1 VPLFLVGK
9 RWEREYEGNSRNKY
23 SLRSYKVN
31 DTRNAILK
39 VAEKV
44 KQGGFDEPTIVRQL
58 QIYDINLPRPSPIMQ
73 HEGIPFVMTIDN
85 APISINMI
93 VPIPIPDVLYE
104 LLRLP
109 RRDIESEISRRFM
122 ELSKQRRTEISL
134 QWRKFVDRLLS
145 YDEPQS
151 RAAPSPDFSR

>member
-23 SLRSYKVN
+23 SLRSYKIS

-39 VAEKV
+39 IAERV

-85 APISINMI
+85 TPISINMI
-93 VPIPIPDVLYE
+93 VPIPIPHVLYE

-109 RRDIESEISRRFM
+109 RRNIESEISRSFT
-122 ELSKQRRTEISL
+122 ELSKQRRAEISL
-134 QWRKFVDRLLS
+134 RWRKFVDRLLT
-145 YDEPQS
+145 YDEPQG
-151 RAAPSPDFSR
+151 RAAA